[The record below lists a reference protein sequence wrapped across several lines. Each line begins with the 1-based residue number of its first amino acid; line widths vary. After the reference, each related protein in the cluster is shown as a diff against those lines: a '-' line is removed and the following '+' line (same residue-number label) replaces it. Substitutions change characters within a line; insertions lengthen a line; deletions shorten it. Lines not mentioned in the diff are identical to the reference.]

1 MAERRQGRE
10 GSYLSTQTAL
20 TVQILWNGYC
30 TIHSISLKIQGEQ
43 KVDNSLSNNASL
55 HYLTSKAF

>member
-20 TVQILWNGYC
+20 TVQILWNGYF
-30 TIHSISLKIQGEQ
+30 TIHSNSLKIQGEQ
-43 KVDNSLSNNASL
+43 RVDNSRF
-55 HYLTSKAF
+55 K